1 MRFKHLFLASLA
13 AFAMASCS
21 EDVIEEEINS
31 VLKDESTSFVKISLV
46 DPSALT
52 FPKSLQSRA
61 VEEPGYYA
69 GSADENKIKE
79 ILLVFYD
86 AGRNYVGRSQVFP
99 NADAGVDNP
108 GNGNGL
114 TVERVLTTV
123 AKVELPGNINYP
135 KYVLAYVNPTSASG
149 DLATEKL
156 EDVMTYIRNRS
167 TVSHEGYRTMNN
179 SVYFQD
185 GTGYPRF
192 ATEVDFTTQ
201 FFATEKEAREA
212 ENANIDIYVERVEAK
227 VQMSYADGFKVNDYK
242 EQTETDKDGNT
253 TKTTAVGNANG
264 TKKYSLKFVP
274 EGWFVNATEKRTFL
288 IKNYRSTMQNYFK
301 SGSVEFDGGDYG
313 RNLTTLQAAFAE
325 SRRSGVN
332 SETNHRSFWAI
343 DPTYFN
349 IDREWNG
356 KKGSAYPE
364 VSYDVKYEYGKVND
378 EGVDYSL
385 AYQSYDYV
393 TDQYNKHTSTS
404 YVKFNG
410 TEKTCEYVLENTMAL
425 PVLKGGDAMASMT
438 SVVLLGHYII
448 TDDEGQEV
456 FNGTQTTDRTKAFY
470 VRHEGDGS
478 KYIMLSDDEAID
490 YFIERSGST
499 FFVKEYAKET
509 EKDEETGELK
519 ETGKLVWTK
528 NFVPLRAAHF
538 DKEEYGVS
546 RKDFKLIYPTANLT
560 SAGRVLS
567 EQWRTL
573 TLELGKDG
581 LPSSNIYIFDV
592 EANEGNG
599 GYRNITKDD
608 LEDENKVLYDRMYSA
623 FGVLE
628 RFETGKAYFNVPLK
642 HIWGNLT
649 DATNKF
655 NGETVLLGDYG
666 VVRNHIYDL
675 TINSISGLGTGIGD
689 LKQPIVPPT
698 ETDQYYINARLN
710 ILKWRVVKQS
720 VDL

>member
-21 EDVIEEEINS
+21 ESVIEEGADT
-31 VLKDESTSFVKISLV
+31 VLKEESTSFVKISLV

-52 FPKSLQSRA
+52 FPKSLKSRA
-61 VEEPGYYA
+61 VDEPGYSA
-69 GSADENKIKE
+69 GSADENKVKE
-79 ILLVFYD
+79 IILIFFD
-86 AGRNYVGRSQVFP
+86 AGRNYVGSSRVFP
-99 NADAGVDNP
+99 ENDKGVDDP
-108 GNGNGL
+108 GNDEGN

-149 DLATEKL
+149 DLTTDKL
-156 EDVMTYIRNRS
+156 EDVMSYIRNRS
-167 TVSHEGYRTMNN
+167 VVSPNGYRTMNN
-179 SVYFQD
+179 SVYYQD
-185 GTGYPRF
+185 ATGYLRY
-192 ATEVDFTTQ
+192 ATEVDFNTQ

-227 VQMSYADGFKVNDYK
+227 VQMKYDENFKVNDYADK
-242 EQTETDKDGNT
+242 TETDNE
-253 TKTTAVGNANG
+253 GNATTTTIVG
-264 TKKYSLKFVP
+264 SSDGAKKYSLKFVP

-288 IKNYRSTMQNYFK
+288 IKNYRSTMQNYYRSIPAQF
-301 SGSVEFDGGDYG
+301 EPNDYG
-313 RNLTTLQAAFAE
+313 RPLITLKNAFAE
-325 SRRSGVN
+325 NRRGGVN
-332 SETNHRSFWAI
+332 REDYHRSFWAI

-349 IDREWNG
+349 IARDENG
-356 KKGSAYPE
+356 ELISAYPE
-364 VSYDVKYEYGKVND
+364 VSYDVQYEFGNVNSD
-378 EGVDYSL
+378 GVDYSL

-393 TDQYNKHTSTS
+393 ADQYKKHSSTS
-404 YVKFNG
+404 YVKFDG
-410 TEKTCEYVLENTMAL
+410 EKKTCEYVLENTMAL
-425 PVLKGGDAMASMT
+425 PVLKSNDAMASMT
-438 SVVLLGHYII
+438 SVVLLGHYVI
-448 TDDEGQEV
+448 TDGDGAEV
-456 FNGTQTTDRTKAFY
+456 FNGTQTTDRKQAFY
-470 VRHEGDGS
+470 VRHEGNGS

-490 YFIERSGST
+490 FFIERSGST

-509 EKDEETGELK
+509 VENEETGGLE
-519 ETGKLVWTK
+519 ETGKLVETG
-528 NFVPLRAAHF
+528 NYIPLRAAHF
-538 DKEEYGVS
+538 QDPTYGVT
-546 RKDFKLIYPTANLT
+546 RDDFKLIYPSAAFT
-560 SAGRVLS
+560 SAGKVLS

-573 TLELGKDG
+573 TLNLGTNG
-581 LPSSNIYIFDV
+581 LPSSNIYIFDF
-592 EANEGNG
+592 EADG
-599 GYRNITKDD
+599 GRGEYRNITKDD
-608 LEDENKVLYDRMYSA
+608 LENKNKVLNDRMYSA

-655 NGETVLLGDYG
+655 DGEKVLLGDYG

-689 LKQPIVPPT
+689 LTQPIVPPT
-698 ETDQYYINARLN
+698 QTDQYYINARLN

>member
-21 EDVIEEEINS
+21 EDAIEEEINS

-46 DPSALT
+46 DPS
-52 FPKSLQSRA
+52 LQSRA
-61 VEEPGYYA
+61 VDEPGYSA

-99 NADAGVDNP
+99 KSDEGVDNP

-135 KYVLAYVNPTSASG
+135 KYVIAYVNPTSASG

-156 EDVMTYIRNRS
+156 EDVMTYIRSRS

-179 SVYFQD
+179 SMYFQD
-185 GTGYPRF
+185 ATGYPRF
-192 ATEVDFTTQ
+192 ATEVDFNAQ
-201 FFATEKEAREA
+201 FFATEQEARDA

-227 VQMSYADGFKVNDYK
+227 VQMNYAEGFKVNDYK
-242 EQTETDKDGNT
+242 EQTETDENNNP
-253 TKTTAVGNANG
+253 TKTTSVGNPDG
-264 TKKYSLKFVP
+264 TKYSLKFVP

-288 IKNYRSTMQNYFK
+288 IKNYRSTMQNYFQ
-301 SGSVEFDGGDYG
+301 SGSVKFEGNDYG
-313 RNLTTLQAAFAE
+313 RNLTTLKAAFAE
-325 SRRSGVN
+325 KRQDAVN
-332 SETNHRSFWAI
+332 SESNHRSFWAI
-343 DPTYFN
+343 DPTYFD
-349 IDREWNG
+349 IDRDFNG
-356 KKGSAYPE
+356 QKTSAYPE
-364 VSYDVKYEYGKVND
+364 VSYDVKYEYGNVNN
-378 EGVDYSL
+378 EGRDYSL

-393 TDQYNKHTSTS
+393 ATQYKDHKSTS
-404 YVKFNG
+404 YVKFDG

-425 PVLKGGDAMASMT
+425 PVLKSGDAMASMT

-448 TDDEGQEV
+448 TDDKGQEV

-490 YFIERSGST
+490 FFIDRSGST

-519 ETGKLVWTK
+519 ETGKWVETG

-538 DKEEYGVS
+538 NDELYGVS
-546 RKDFKLIYPTANLT
+546 RKDFKLIYPKAELT

-573 TLELGKDG
+573 ALELGKDG
-581 LPSSNIYIFDV
+581 LPSSNIYIFDI

-599 GYRNITKDD
+599 GYRNITKKD
-608 LEDENKVLYDRMYSA
+608 LEDVDKVLSDRIYSA

-649 DATNKF
+649 NAANKF
-655 NGETVLLGDYG
+655 DGENVLLGDYG

-698 ETDQYYINARLN
+698 ETDQYYISARLN